1 MFQVGS
7 VFVPV
12 TNLEKSKKWYEE
24 HLGVKEIDSWGGG
37 AGFFFPQGSVQFGLI
52 EVSRSQSTEF
62 EINKGEK
69 NSFFNFVVDDI
80 HAAFRQLKDAGVET
94 TEIQDF
100 GGMKHF
106 DFFDPDQNV
115 FSVVDEDLNSP
126 FHKENVRTQ
135 QEKMRTTQ

>member
-24 HLGVKEIDSWGGG
+24 HLGVKEIDSWEGG
-37 AGFFFPQGSVQFGLI
+37 AGFFFPQGSAQFGLI

-62 EINKGEK
+62 EINKSER

-80 HAAFRQLKDAGVET
+80 HVAFQQLKDAGVET

-100 GGMKHF
+100 SGMKHF

-115 FSVVDEDLNSP
+115 YSVVDEDLNSP

-135 QEKMRTTQ
+135 QEKMRTTP

>member
-12 TNLEKSKKWYEE
+12 TNLEQSKKWYEE
-24 HLGVKEIDSWGGG
+24 HLDVQEIDSWEGG
-37 AGFFFPQGSVQFGLI
+37 AGFFFPQGFVQFGLI
-52 EVSRSQSTEF
+52 EVSHSQPTEF
-62 EINKGEK
+62 EINKSEK
-69 NSFFNFVVDDI
+69 NSYFNFVVNDI
-80 HAAFRQLKDAGVET
+80 KAAYKRLNDAGVET
-94 TEIQDF
+94 TDIQEF

-126 FHKENVRTQ
+126 FHKENVRKE
-135 QEKMRTTQ
+135 QETLRNKE